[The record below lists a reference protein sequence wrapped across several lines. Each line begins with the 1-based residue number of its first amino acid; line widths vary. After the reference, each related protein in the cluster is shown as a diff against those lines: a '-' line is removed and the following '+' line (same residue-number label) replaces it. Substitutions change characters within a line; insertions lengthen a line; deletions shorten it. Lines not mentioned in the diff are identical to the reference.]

1 MSNDLRAH
9 ALVGFLEHNS
19 PSEIASL
26 RQRFP
31 NGGLNSDLMLGTETE
46 ASNADALL
54 AVANAALAKATTVAD
69 IVRRDVMRR
78 MKLYGRLGFVGN
90 FLGAGSSIGL
100 IAAVSSDLQMFEMV
114 TAGSAFCGSIV
125 ALLSQ
130 YVGNSGQGGVSI
142 TDAMAKLVHIN
153 RDLAEAQGS
162 MEMLQAVRTGT
173 ADLEAVIRKANGA
186 VGELYAL
193 QMMLGLSPE

>member
-1 MSNDLRAH
+1 MSHELRAH

-19 PSEIASL
+19 PADIVDL
-26 RQRFP
+26 RARFP
-31 NGGLNSDLMLGTETE
+31 GSQLSADLMLGSESET
-46 ASNADALL
+46 ANADALL
-54 AVANAALAKATTVAD
+54 AVANAALAKATSVAD

-78 MKLYGRLGFVGN
+78 MRLYGRLGFVGN
-90 FLGAGSSIGL
+90 LLGAGSSIGL
-100 IAAVSSDLQMFEMV
+100 VAAVSSSLQVFEMV

-130 YVGNSGQGGVSI
+130 YVANSGQGGVSI
-142 TDAMAKLVHIN
+142 NDAMAKLVHIN

-162 MEMLQAVRTGT
+162 MEMLQAVRNGSV
-173 ADLEAVIRKANGA
+173 DLEAVIRKANGA
-186 VGELYAL
+186 VGELYSL

>member
-1 MSNDLRAH
+1 MSNELRAH

-19 PSEIASL
+19 PAEIAGL
-26 RQRFP
+26 RTRFP
-31 NGGLNSDLMLGTETE
+31 DSALSADIMLGNE
-46 ASNADALL
+46 AESANADALL
-54 AVANAALAKATTVAD
+54 AVANAALTKATTVAEV
-69 IVRRDVMRR
+69 VRRDVMRR
-78 MKLYGRLGFVGN
+78 MRLYSRLGFIGN
-90 FLGAGSSIGL
+90 LLGAGSSIGL
-100 IAAVSSDLQMFEMV
+100 VAAVSSDLQMFEMV

-130 YVGNSGQGGVSI
+130 YIGNSGQGGVSI
-142 TDAMAKLVHIN
+142 TDAMAKLVHIS

-162 MEMLQAVRTGT
+162 MEMLQAVRQGT
-173 ADLEAVIRKANGA
+173 ADLETVIRKANGA

>member
-1 MSNDLRAH
+1 MSNELRTH

-19 PSEIASL
+19 PSEIANL
-26 RQRFP
+26 RARFP
-31 NGGLNSDLMLGTETE
+31 DSALSSDLQLGNETE
-46 ASNADALL
+46 SANNDALL
-54 AVANAALAKATTVAD
+54 AVANAALAKATKVAD
-69 IVRRDVMRR
+69 VVRRDVMRR
-78 MKLYGRLGFVGN
+78 MRLYGRLGFIGN
-90 FLGAGSSIGL
+90 LLGAGSSIGL
-100 IAAVSSDLQMFEMV
+100 VAAVSSDLQMFEMV

-130 YVGNSGQGGVSI
+130 YVGNSGQGGVSV
-142 TDAMAKLVHIN
+142 TDAMAKLVHIS

-162 MEMLQAVRTGT
+162 MEMLQAVRQGT

-193 QMMLGLSPE
+193 QMMLGLTPE

>member
-1 MSNDLRAH
+1 MSNELRAH

-19 PSEIASL
+19 PTEIADL
-26 RQRFP
+26 RRRFP
-31 NGGLNSDLMLGTETE
+31 DGGLNSDLILGAETE

-54 AVANAALAKATTVAD
+54 AVANAALAKATAVAD

-90 FLGAGSSIGL
+90 LLGAGSSIGL
-100 IAAVSSDLQMFEMV
+100 VAAVSSDLQMFEMV

-142 TDAMAKLVHIN
+142 NDAMAKLVHIS

-162 MEMLQAVRTGT
+162 MEMLQAVRNGT

-193 QMMLGLSPE
+193 QMMLGLSTE